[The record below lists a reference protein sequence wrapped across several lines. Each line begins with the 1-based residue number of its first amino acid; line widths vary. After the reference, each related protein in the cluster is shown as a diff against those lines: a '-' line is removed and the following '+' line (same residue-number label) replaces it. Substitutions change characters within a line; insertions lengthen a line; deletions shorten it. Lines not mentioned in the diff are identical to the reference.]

1 MTVPFI
7 LIGNAENRRVSLF
20 QEALVAQ
27 GQALARVVPW
37 RELLATPSLLL
48 DLPDTDALVRIDAAG
63 ESWEVEKALLVRG
76 YSEAVKQGC
85 SVLDPEQVAALR
97 EEHGRILCPR
107 QAHLGFLS
115 VLSELE
121 ACFAKRPRWRALQAP
136 ASIADLFDKRI
147 TSRKY
152 AARGIPVPDPL
163 DGVTDTASLRER
175 MREQDCREVFVKV
188 SCGSSASCLAI
199 FRSHRGRESLVTTIE
214 VTETGWYNS
223 LKVRRIEEPE
233 RIEEVLAF
241 LLREGSQVERS
252 IPKARLGGDFFDCR
266 VLVVAGEPAFT
277 VVRQSRGPITNL
289 HLGGKRG
296 DLDALRAAMPGKAWE
311 WALESCRA
319 VARVHDCLH
328 VGIDLLFEE
337 FFEGHRVVEA
347 NAFGDLLPQLRR
359 EGLTVYEWEIREAL
373 RRYSAEAADG
383 STGSVPADGATG
395 ASGSAPAADGPSRC

>member
-7 LIGNAENRRVSLF
+7 LIGNAENRRVTLF
-20 QEALVAQ
+20 QEALTRQ
-27 GQALARVVPW
+27 GLALAHVVPW
-37 RELLATPSLLL
+37 RELLANPSLLA
-48 DLPDTDALVRIDAAG
+48 DLSDTEAIVRIDAAG
-63 ESWEVEKALLVRG
+63 ESWDVEKALLKRG
-76 YSEAVKQGC
+76 HAEAVKLGC
-85 SVLDPEQVAALR
+85 AVLEPEQVEALR
-97 EEHGRILCPR
+97 EEHGRIVCPR

-121 ACFAKRPRWRALQAP
+121 ACFAKKPRWKVLQSP

-152 AARGIPVPDPL
+152 AARGIPVPEPL
-163 DGVTDTASLRER
+163 DDVTDTQSLRAR
-175 MREQDCREVFVKV
+175 MHEQDCREVFVKV

-223 LKVRRIEEPE
+223 LKVRRIEEPD
-233 RIEEVLAF
+233 RVEEILGF
-241 LLREGSQVERS
+241 LLREGSQVEHS

-296 DLDALRAAMPGKAWE
+296 DLEALQAAMPGKMWE
-311 WALESCRA
+311 WAMESCRA

-347 NAFGDLLPQLRR
+347 NAFGDLLPNLRR

-373 RRYSAEAADG
+373 KRYSLAAEG
-383 STGSVPADGATG
+383 GGAGTAG
-395 ASGSAPAADGPSRC
+395 

>member
-1 MTVPFI
+1 MAFPFI
-7 LIGNAENRRVSLF
+7 LIGNAENRRVTLF
-20 QEALVAQ
+20 QEALTRQ
-27 GQALARVVPW
+27 GLAPAHVVPW
-37 RELLATPSLLL
+37 RELLANPSLLS
-48 DLPDTDALVRIDAAG
+48 DLPDTEAIVRIDASG
-63 ESWEVEKALLVRG
+63 ESWDVEKALLKRG
-76 YSEAVKQGC
+76 HAEAVKLGC
-85 SVLDPEQVAALR
+85 SVLEPEQVETLR
-97 EEHGRILCPR
+97 EEHGRIVCPR

-121 ACFAKRPRWRALQAP
+121 SCFAKHPRWKVLQSP

-152 AARGIPVPDPL
+152 AARGIPVPEPL
-163 DGVTDTASLRER
+163 DDVTDTQSLRER

-214 VTETGWYNS
+214 VTESGWFNS
-223 LKVRRIEEPE
+223 LKVRRIEAPE
-233 RIEEVLAF
+233 RVEEILGF
-241 LLREGSQVERS
+241 LLREGSQVEHS
-252 IPKARLGGDFFDCR
+252 IPKARLSGDFFDCR

-296 DLDALRAAMPGKAWE
+296 DLEALQAAMPGKTWE
-311 WALESCRA
+311 WAMESCRA
-319 VARVHDCLH
+319 VARVHDSLH

-347 NAFGDLLPQLRR
+347 NAFGDLLPNLRR

-373 RRYSAEAADG
+373 KRYSLAAEDG
-383 STGSVPADGATG
+383 GAGTAG
-395 ASGSAPAADGPSRC
+395 